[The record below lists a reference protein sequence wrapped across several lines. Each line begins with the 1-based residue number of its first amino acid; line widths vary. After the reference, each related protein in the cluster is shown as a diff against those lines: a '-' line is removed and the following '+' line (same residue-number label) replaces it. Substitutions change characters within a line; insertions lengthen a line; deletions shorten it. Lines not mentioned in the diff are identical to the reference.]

1 MIKSYWGDEMI
12 MEKLKNVAEESEHN
26 GYWYRMVDVVK
37 ALFLGLFC
45 GQQTLQD
52 IWCWASSPAASE
64 VLRAHFEIRKLPCYS
79 HFTNLVAL
87 INANELN
94 KVFMEIFGEL
104 ITNAKT
110 IAIDG
115 KTVCSTAKMKGRQA
129 ALHIA
134 SAYISES
141 GITLGQLAVED
152 KKNEISA
159 VQNLI
164 KLIDVSGAMVVADA
178 LNCQKKTAKA
188 VLDGGG
194 DYLLAVKKNHRNLY
208 DDIAEMIEYKQKDVF
223 ETRNAPLDK
232 AAKIEKGHGRIEKR
246 TAYVTDDIL
255 DLESCSKW
263 AGLACIGMVK
273 TNEETRYYIS
283 SRRLSAEELLY
294 FSRNEWAVESM
305 HWQLDVIFGED
316 RCCARDDNVQKT
328 LNILRKTVLN
338 LVRLYK
344 LQTGSKL
351 PMSRIMKN
359 CSFDPVLLLDTLV
372 DMNALGNVT
381 NLLQN

>member
-1 MIKSYWGDEMI
+1 MI
-12 MEKLKNVAEESEHN
+12 MKKLEIVAQKSDHN
-26 GYWYRMVDVVK
+26 GYWYRMTDVVK

-52 IWCWASSPAASE
+52 IWSWATSATASE
-64 VLRAHFEIRKLPCYS
+64 VLRIHFEIRKLPCYS

-87 INANELN
+87 INADELN
-94 KVFMEIFGEL
+94 KIFMEIFGEL
-104 ITNAKT
+104 IAIAKVKT

-115 KTVCSTAKMKGRQA
+115 KTVCSTANMKGRQA

-134 SAYISES
+134 SAYVSELR
-141 GITLGQLAVED
+141 ITIGQLAVED

-164 KLIDVSGAMVVADA
+164 KLIDVSGAMVVTDA
-178 LNCQKKTAKA
+178 LNCQKNTAKA

-194 DYLLAVKKNHRNLY
+194 EYLLAVKKNQRSLY
-208 DDIAEMIEYKQKDVF
+208 DDIAEMIEFKQNDVF
-223 ETRNAPLDK
+223 ELRNAPLG
-232 AAKIEKGHGRIEKR
+232 KITKSEKGHGRIEKR
-246 TAYVTDDIL
+246 TAYVTDDISE
-255 DLESCSKW
+255 LESCAKW
-263 AGLACIGMVK
+263 PELACIGMVK
-273 TNEETRYYIS
+273 TNEEVRYYIS

-294 FSRNEWAVESM
+294 FSRNEWSVESL

-316 RCCARDDNVQKT
+316 RCCAKDDNVQKT

-344 LQTGSKL
+344 MQTGSKL

-359 CSFDPVLLLDTLV
+359 CSFDPLLLLDTLV
-372 DMNALGNVT
+372 NMSIFGNAT
-381 NLLQN
+381 ALLQN

>member
-1 MIKSYWGDEMI
+1 MI
-12 MEKLKNVAEESEHN
+12 MERLEKVAGESEHN

-64 VLRAHFEIRKLPCYS
+64 VLRVHFEIRKLPCYS
-79 HFTNLVAL
+79 HFTNLVAV
-87 INANELN
+87 INADELN

-104 ITNAKT
+104 LTSAKSKT

-115 KTVCSTAKMKGRQA
+115 KTVCSTANMKGRQA

-134 SAYISES
+134 SAYVTEF
-141 GITLGQLAVED
+141 GITIGQLAVED

-178 LNCQKKTAKA
+178 LNCQKKTVKA
-188 VLDGGG
+188 ILDGGG

-208 DDIAEMIEYKQKDVF
+208 DDIAEMIEFKENDVC
-223 ETRNAPLDK
+223 ESRNAPLE
-232 AAKIEKGHGRIEKR
+232 KITKSEKSHGRIEKR
-246 TAYVTDDIL
+246 TAYITDDIL
-255 DLESCSKW
+255 ELESCSKW
-263 AGLACIGMVK
+263 SGLACIGMVK

-283 SRRLSAEELLY
+283 SRKLLAEELLY
-294 FSRNEWAVESM
+294 FSRNEWAIESM

-344 LQTGSKL
+344 SQTGSKL

-359 CSFDPVLLLDTLV
+359 CSFDPILLIDTLV
-372 DMNALGNVT
+372 SMSIWHNVT
-381 NLLQN
+381 NSLQN